1 MAGYTRQSTFQDG
14 DTITAAL
21 FNDEYD
27 QLLNVFSNTSG
38 HKHDGTAAEGPV
50 IGLIGDAGL
59 VTPLN
64 KILIDTTNDHIEF
77 WLDVSGTSTQQL
89 YIADGAILPVTDNDI
104 DLGSSSLEFK
114 DLFIDGTANIDS
126 LVADTA
132 DINGGTLDNVTIGA
146 TTAAAGTFTTVT
158 TTSNVVV
165 GGNLTVSGTT
175 TTVNSNEVNIGDNII
190 VLNSDET
197 GTPSQDGGIEIE
209 RGTSTNV
216 SLLWNETNDYWTFG
230 SNHLNFPDNSKA
242 YFGAGN
248 DLQIY
253 HDGSAS
259 YINDQGTG
267 PLYLKGNTVTA
278 VNLSDV
284 AMFTA
289 IGGNKVGLNYNG
301 NEKLATTP
309 TGINVTGTATAT
321 AFSGPLTGNVTG
333 DVTGNVAGNLTGS
346 VLTAAQTNIT
356 SLGTL
361 SSLAVSGDLT
371 VDTNT
376 LYVDSTNNRVGI
388 GTTSPSSV
396 LDLTGLGTT
405 QIEFNNTGQS
415 STSYIGND
423 ATGLFVGTT
432 TNHPFR
438 VATNNT
444 ERARIDSSGNL
455 GIGTSSP
462 LALLHVEGNAL
473 VTGNLTVNG
482 NLTFGNANTDT
493 VSFGA
498 DIDSH
503 IIPDDDNTYDLGSA
517 SQEWK
522 DLYIDGVIYADQID
536 LGDNEKIRLGASQD
550 LEIYHDGSHSYV
562 KDNGTGSL
570 RIRGTDLILESQA
583 GEAYLYAANNGAV
596 TLYHDNSAKLAT
608 TSTGIDVT
616 GTAVVDGLTSSGS
629 VAITTTSGL
638 PLTVSGH
645 DTWNYPLRITN
656 TTASTNLDL
665 KQGTGGASILTTS
678 AALTFQTASTE
689 RARFTATGLGIG
701 TTSPLAK
708 LESYVSG
715 NFSTT
720 YNDFSGDGLYIQ
732 TNGTAGVG
740 EYTAGLSFS
749 RTVANNARA
758 AGIAGVQD
766 GSDADQVGLAFF
778 THPSTGTAVALQE
791 SLRISSD
798 GKVGIG
804 ETNPDTALDVVG
816 GSSDSVVN
824 TLTLKNDST
833 GNSAGTAINF
843 VVDGVNDVVS
853 SQIISQRTG
862 SAYHQ
867 GSLQFVTRDSGGG
880 GLLERMRI
888 NQSGNV
894 GIGTTSPDTLLNLA
908 GDETAV
914 IRLENSNGSASDGD
928 VIGALQFYKAD
939 ASGAGAGVVGQMK
952 MLTQGVGSGGHL
964 TLSTGD
970 ANGND
975 AERLR
980 ISSNGNVGIGTNSPS
995 ALLHVAGDATIDGN
1009 LTVSGTTLTI
1019 NTTNLNVEDK
1029 NITVNYSTGD
1039 SSSTADGAG
1048 ITIQDAVNSTTD
1060 ATFTWNATDDNFE
1073 ISHGLDFGDNT
1084 KARFGAGSDLQIY
1097 HDGSNS
1103 YIQDA
1108 GTGNLYIEGTNLI
1121 LRAAD
1126 DSRYLQAV
1134 DGASGYTALYHPATD
1149 GQKLATTSTGIDVT
1163 GLVKV
1168 TDQFQSISGSRTLV
1182 MNANFNSLGA
1192 IGMSSNDHLTF
1203 VTNNTERMRL
1213 DNSGRLGLN
1222 TTDPDGQ
1229 GYSYAEDLVILGGNS
1244 ADDGVGITLRGNG
1257 KRYGILAFGD
1267 NADPNSGEI
1276 FYDHTANS
1284 MSFRTNDQ
1292 IAATIDS
1299 SGNLT
1304 VGTGISYNASADD
1317 TLIIGATNRTS
1328 VNNGTYF
1335 NYQLKVSGAATGQD
1349 LTLQAARNIDGSSDD
1364 VESIFQYDASSDAQI
1379 FFTNATERMRIDS
1392 SGRLLVG
1399 KTAVDNTT
1407 VGFRFDGASGFA
1419 SFVRDG
1425 GEPLYLNRKTS
1436 DGDVVKIAKDGTVVG
1451 VIGTQNWGI
1460 GTTSPDSKLHIV
1472 DALGGGQLLVATS
1485 EADNAEKYGTFGTQ
1499 HYDVDQEPVLAIAAQ
1514 SSSSENNVLI
1524 GGALGEFNAAT
1535 SIKFFT
1541 AANATTTTG
1550 SERMRID
1557 ASGNVGIGVTNPSQ
1571 KLDVAGTIYSS
1582 NSGTDGGQIRLAN
1595 SGGGSTFYW
1604 AARTTGLNL
1613 GELGAA
1619 DGRIFVKNGGNVGI
1633 GTSSPSDNLHV
1644 VGDIRINSNTPQL
1657 KFTSAD
1663 NSSNSYYI
1671 GANISDSVDGGLQIG
1686 EGTALG
1692 SNVRLAID
1700 GSGNVGIGTTSP
1712 DSLLHLET
1720 TTNPTL
1726 SFYRNDSGILTNNGI
1741 GQIQFGGSDSGDTND
1756 AAIIRA
1762 QAETGW
1768 GASSCPTRL
1777 SFWTTPNG
1785 ATSASERMR
1794 IDKNGSVGIGS
1805 SDTTPGKVHIAASN
1819 TAGLIVKD
1827 TSSSAAAPHIR
1838 VNGARSDANGSQ
1850 SFSGGL
1856 ALDKWRTGGLVT
1868 DNSRLGTIY
1877 FGGNHTDGTES
1888 NIEYTAS
1895 ISATAEGDFNSTSDM
1910 PTGLQFFTG
1919 DSGDSLGTA
1928 NSTYGSP
1935 RMTIDHDGNVGIGT
1949 STVSRG
1955 PLEIHKPS
1963 TGDCQIH
1970 LTNTSTGTGASN
1982 GTTIYA
1988 NTNSGIWHRENG
2000 YFNIATN
2007 NTERL
2012 RIDSS
2017 GNVGIGTT
2025 NPSSEFHL
2033 SSAAPVITATATN
2046 AGSGLR
2052 LNVVGGGDVV
2062 FRIQD
2067 NGTERFRLNSSGN
2080 VGIGTTSPNGK
2091 LDVFTGTSGS
2101 NADISG
2107 MDNGSIIFGNASSS
2121 TAAPSIVGKSNNN
2134 VGLILQ
2140 SATNDS
2146 NTSADMHFN
2155 VRENNNSDFSTT
2167 TTAAFQFRRFATVL
2181 ATILRNG
2188 NLGLGTTTPS
2198 ANLHINKSDAQIRLQ
2213 HAGNSFFQRIF
2224 TDSSNNLKFGTGS
2237 NGTERLRIDSS
2248 GRVGIGTT
2256 NPSHKLDIVGGG
2268 LQITEEETTDA
2279 IALLDSSNSNTKY
2292 FSIQGDNGDCNI
2304 NAPAGELVLQRAGTQ
2319 RLTVGTSGVT
2329 INGALSKSSG
2339 SFKIDHPLKPNTHHL
2354 VHSFVE
2360 GPQADNLY
2368 RGVIELNNG
2377 KATIDL
2383 DDWFGM
2389 TAGTFLALNR
2399 DIQAFVNNS
2408 ETWDAVRAN
2417 VQGSQLVIECQNSES
2432 NAEVAWLVIGER
2444 QDKEIHESIL
2454 TDDNG
2459 KIIVEPQKVTEE

>member
-146 TTAAAGTFTTVT
+146 TTAAAGTFTTVD
-158 TTSNVVV
+158 TSGNVII

-242 YFGAGN
+242 YFGTGN

-333 DVTGNVAGNLTGS
+333 DVTGNVTGNLTGS

-356 SLGTL
+356 SVGTL

-376 LYVDSTNNRVGI
+376 LYVDSSNNRVGI
-388 GTTSPSSV
+388 GTTSPSQLLHLV
-396 LDLTGLGTT
+396 GTNPFLK
-405 QIEFNNTGQS
+405 IEES
-415 STSYIGND
+415 D
-423 ATGLFVGTT
+423 ATNGFGNIIYNSDSLRFRSRANTSNGIIRFEGNNGTT
-432 TNHPFR
+432 T
-438 VATNNT
+438 T
-444 ERARIDSSGNL
+444 EYARFDSSGNL

-462 LALLHVEGNAL
+462 LALLHVAGNAL

-482 NLTFGNANTDT
+482 NLTFGNAATDT

-503 IIPDDDNTYDLGSA
+503 IIPDDDDTYDLGSA

-522 DLYIDGVIYADQID
+522 DLYIDGVVYADQID
-536 LGDNEKIRLGASQD
+536 LGDNEKIRLGTSQD
-550 LEIYHDGSHSYV
+550 LQIYHDGSNSFIQ
-562 KDNGTGSL
+562 DAGTGTL
-570 RIRGTDLILESQA
+570 RILSDDVRIMNAAGTEISAQFIQD
-583 GEAYLYAANNGAV
+583 GEARLKY
-596 TLYHDNSAKLAT
+596 DNSTKLAT
-608 TSTGIDVT
+608 KSTGIDVT
-616 GTAVVDGLTSSGS
+616 GTVVADGLTSSGS

-665 KQGTGGASILTTS
+665 KQGTGGASILTTGT
-678 AALTFQTASTE
+678 ALTFQTASTE

-701 TTSPLAK
+701 TTSPDYSLDVRAASNVLFKLA
-708 LESYVSG
+708 
-715 NFSTT
+715 ST
-720 YNDFSGDGLYIQ
+720 S
-732 TNGTAGVG
+732 A
-740 EYTAGLSFS
+740 S
-749 RTVANNARA
+749 NNARMVFAPNNAIKWNMGVNIADNAFTWFDQDTSTSPVRFEVGA
-758 AGIAGVQD
+758 ANNTLVVD
-766 GSDADQVGLAFF
+766 SN
-778 THPSTGTAVALQE
+778 S
-791 SLRISSD
+791 R
-798 GKVGIG
+798 VGIG
-804 ETNPDTALDVVG
+804 TNSPGEKLHISSASPVIRLEDTTDPQTSG
-816 GSSDSVVN
+816 GSVGKIEFYGNDGSSGGAGVRSYLQTVSTNAAGNDHALAIGLSGSNAAPTEKIRLTN
-824 TLTLKNDST
+824 TGLGIGTTSPSRQLVIYNTS
-833 GNSAGTAINF
+833 NSELELYSGTTASGFIYF
-843 VVDGVNDVVS
+843 
-853 SQIISQRTG
+853 
-862 SAYHQ
+862 
-867 GSLQFVTRDSGGG
+867 RDSGDSNIGALQYNHNG
-880 GLLERMRI
+880 NYMAFRVNDAERIRI
-888 NQSGNV
+888 DSSGNV
-894 GIGTTSPDTLLNLA
+894 GIGTTSPADGLELSHVNPK
-908 GDETAV
+908 
-914 IRLENSNGSASDGD
+914 IRIRESDVTNGFADILYNS
-928 VIGALQFYKAD
+928 
-939 ASGAGAGVVGQMK
+939 
-952 MLTQGVGSGGHL
+952 T
-964 TLSTGD
+964 
-970 ANGND
+970 
-975 AERLR
+975 RLR
-980 ISSNGNVGIGTNSPS
+980 IRSRNDAANGGIAFEGQAGSTITEYARFNNVGNLGIGTSSPS
-995 ALLHVAGDATIDGN
+995 QELHI
-1009 LTVSGTTLTI
+1009 VSSGESDIRLQGSGSS
-1019 NTTNLNVEDK
+1019 
-1029 NITVNYSTGD
+1029 NYLD
-1039 SSSTADGAG
+1039 
-1048 ITIQDAVNSTTD
+1048 IFHNSTE
-1060 ATFTWNATDDNFE
+1060 F
-1073 ISHGLDFGDNT
+1073 GLW
-1084 KARFGAGSDLQIY
+1084 
-1097 HDGSNS
+1097 
-1103 YIQDA
+1103 
-1108 GTGNLYIEGTNLI
+1108 GTGTNIFKVGTNGAERI
-1121 LRAAD
+1121 RI
-1126 DSRYLQAV
+1126 DS
-1134 DGASGYTALYHPATD
+1134 
-1149 GQKLATTSTGIDVT
+1149 
-1163 GLVKV
+1163 
-1168 TDQFQSISGSRTLV
+1168 
-1182 MNANFNSLGA
+1182 
-1192 IGMSSNDHLTF
+1192 
-1203 VTNNTERMRL
+1203 
-1213 DNSGRLGLN
+1213 SGRLGLN
-1222 TTDPDGQ
+1222 TSDPDGQ

-1257 KRYGILAFGD
+1257 KRYGVLAFGD

-1392 SGRLLVG
+1392 SGNVGIGISSVQTQGALTGNLLEIHEPSFGSGVGGTLVLSSDNTANGRHGGRIIGRARSYVHSSIDFQADSGMANGGLLKFSTLTAGSATTDNPTERMRIDSSGRLLVG

-1460 GTTSPDSKLHIV
+1460 GTSSPVSKLHIV

-1557 ASGNVGIGVTNPSQ
+1557 ASGNVGIGTTNPTRA
-1571 KLDVAGTIYSS
+1571 LDVNGGIAISGSQVINASGTNDTSIEIGANTASNHYAFIDLVGDTTYSDYGLRIIRNNGGANTSSFIYHRGTGNFNIETQDSASLKLRTAGTDALTILPS
-1582 NSGTDGGQIRLAN
+1582 
-1595 SGGGSTFYW
+1595 
-1604 AARTTGLNL
+1604 
-1613 GELGAA
+1613 
-1619 DGRIFVKNGGNVGI
+1619 GNVGI

-1644 VGDIRINSNTPQL
+1644 SGSARFNNVVPSYTDANG
-1657 KFTSAD
+1657 TS
-1663 NSSNSYYI
+1663 SSTNYFKLGTITLHSSQ
-1671 GANISDSVDGGLQIG
+1671 GAVITVM
-1686 EGTALG
+1686 
-1692 SNVRLAID
+1692 
-1700 GSGNVGIGTTSP
+1700 GTTSY
-1712 DSLLHLET
+1712 SAGSNISGET
-1720 TTNPTL
+1720 KIYLRGNNSVSTLTGHFFGTTLGNATVQAVRWKNTG
-1726 SFYRNDSGILTNNGI
+1726 SNNVFEI
-1741 GQIQFGGSDSGDTND
+1741 WI
-1756 AAIIRA
+1756 
-1762 QAETGW
+1762 
-1768 GASSCPTRL
+1768 
-1777 SFWTTPNG
+1777 
-1785 ATSASERMR
+1785 
-1794 IDKNGSVGIGS
+1794 KYGS
-1805 SDTTPGKVHIAASN
+1805 SF
-1819 TAGLIVKD
+1819 AGLEHYVD
-1827 TSSSAAAPHIR
+1827 
-1838 VNGARSDANGSQ
+1838 
-1850 SFSGGL
+1850 
-1856 ALDKWRTGGLVT
+1856 
-1868 DNSRLGTIY
+1868 
-1877 FGGNHTDGTES
+1877 TDGTWTS
-1888 NIEYTAS
+1888 NVSDT
-1895 ISATAEGDFNSTSDM
+1895 GSTSA
-1910 PTGLQFFTG
+1910 P
-1919 DSGDSLGTA
+1919 SGSTALTSVFAVTTAGTQ
-1928 NSTYGSP
+1928 
-1935 RMTIDHDGNVGIGT
+1935 RM
-1949 STVSRG
+1949 
-1955 PLEIHKPS
+1955 
-1963 TGDCQIH
+1963 
-1970 LTNTSTGTGASN
+1970 
-1982 GTTIYA
+1982 
-1988 NTNSGIWHRENG
+1988 
-2000 YFNIATN
+2000 
-2007 NTERL
+2007 

-2017 GNVGIGTT
+2017 GN
-2025 NPSSEFHL
+2025 L
-2033 SSAAPVITATATN
+2033 
-2046 AGSGLR
+2046 
-2052 LNVVGGGDVV
+2052 
-2062 FRIQD
+2062 
-2067 NGTERFRLNSSGN
+2067 
-2080 VGIGTTSPNGK
+2080 
-2091 LDVFTGTSGS
+2091 
-2101 NADISG
+2101 
-2107 MDNGSIIFGNASSS
+2107 
-2121 TAAPSIVGKSNNN
+2121 
-2134 VGLILQ
+2134 
-2140 SATNDS
+2140 
-2146 NTSADMHFN
+2146 
-2155 VRENNNSDFSTT
+2155 
-2167 TTAAFQFRRFATVL
+2167 
-2181 ATILRNG
+2181 
-2188 NLGLGTTTPS
+2188 
-2198 ANLHINKSDAQIRLQ
+2198 
-2213 HAGNSFFQRIF
+2213 
-2224 TDSSNNLKFGTGS
+2224 
-2237 NGTERLRIDSS
+2237 
-2248 GRVGIGTT
+2248 GIGTT

-2268 LQITEEETTDA
+2268 LEITQEETTDA

-2368 RGVIELNNG
+2368 RGVIKLNNG

-2444 QDKEIHESIL
+2444 QDKEIHDSIL

-2459 KIIVEPQKVTEE
+2459 KIIIEPEKA

>member
-1 MAGYTRQSTFQDG
+1 MADTTTTNLSLTKPELGGSEDTWGDKLNTNLDTIDAIFSSSGTSIALGRVGILTQPHATNALQVVGNIAASGQVSGSSLKAVNFGISIGANEVISSTRNINNIFDINTSGDLTLGASPVIDTSSGYIIFKSGGATTGQFTSTGFSVVGGVAIVGNYNTSLGGYQIGGVTVIDSSSNIDG
-14 DTITAAL
+14 ATITASSG
-21 FNDEYD
+21 
-27 QLLNVFSNTSG
+27 FS
-38 HKHDGTAAEGPV
+38 
-50 IGLIGDAGL
+50 
-59 VTPLN
+59 
-64 KILIDTTNDHIEF
+64 
-77 WLDVSGTSTQQL
+77 
-89 YIADGAILPVTDNDI
+89 
-104 DLGSSSLEFK
+104 
-114 DLFIDGTANIDS
+114 
-126 LVADTA
+126 
-132 DINGGTLDNVTIGA
+132 
-146 TTAAAGTFTTVT
+146 
-158 TTSNVVV
+158 
-165 GGNLTVSGTT
+165 GNLTGNVTGTVSDISNHDTGDLTEGSNLYYTSARFDSAFSGKSTSDLSEGTNLYYTDARARGAISVSGNAISYNSTTGVITSNFEESPTFTGDVTISGDLTVNGTT
-175 TTVNSNEVNIGDNII
+175 TTINTATLDVEDKNITLNYSTGDSSASANGAGITIQDAVNSTTDATILWDATNDEFDFSHGLNISGNSTFNNTVTVEGTTTFNDDVSFTNDALFGDSDKAIFGAGSDLQIYHNGSHSYI
-190 VLNSDET
+190 DET
-197 GTPSQDGGIEIE
+197 GTGDLRIKTNFFRVRNTGDTYNMIIADQTGAVTLYHNGNTKLAT
-209 RGTSTNV
+209 TSTGIDITGTVLADRIQLGTASTSYIENV
-216 SLLWNETNDYWTFG
+216 VGQSTDVFNFKTQHGEIHIGSQNSGYAHFYTDRPTFYFSSTIMAGSNIVTSYNGDFLLRRTNNSNHQLTIGSSTITSSLPLSVTGAITSSGLVTADELSVTNDSTFNGGLDINGDATFG
-230 SNHLNFPDNSKA
+230 DNNKA
-242 YFGAGN
+242 IFGAGS

-253 HDGSAS
+253 HDGSNS
-259 YINDQGTG
+259 YIQD
-267 PLYLKGNTVTA
+267 
-278 VNLSDV
+278 
-284 AMFTA
+284 
-289 IGGNKVGLNYNG
+289 
-301 NEKLATTP
+301 
-309 TGINVTGTATAT
+309 
-321 AFSGPLTGNVTG
+321 
-333 DVTGNVAGNLTGS
+333 AG
-346 VLTAAQTNIT
+346 
-356 SLGTL
+356 
-361 SSLAVSGDLT
+361 
-371 VDTNT
+371 
-376 LYVDSTNNRVGI
+376 
-388 GTTSPSSV
+388 
-396 LDLTGLGTT
+396 
-405 QIEFNNTGQS
+405 
-415 STSYIGND
+415 
-423 ATGLFVGTT
+423 
-432 TNHPFR
+432 
-438 VATNNT
+438 
-444 ERARIDSSGNL
+444 
-455 GIGTSSP
+455 
-462 LALLHVEGNAL
+462 
-473 VTGNLTVNG
+473 TGNLYIEGT
-482 NLTFGNANTDT
+482 NLILRA
-493 VSFGA
+493 A
-498 DIDSH
+498 DDSRYLQAV
-503 IIPDDDNTYDLGSA
+503 D
-517 SQEWK
+517 
-522 DLYIDGVIYADQID
+522 
-536 LGDNEKIRLGASQD
+536 GASG
-550 LEIYHDGSHSYV
+550 Y
-562 KDNGTGSL
+562 T
-570 RIRGTDLILESQA
+570 A
-583 GEAYLYAANNGAV
+583 
-596 TLYHDNSAKLAT
+596 LYHPATDGQKLAT

-616 GTAVVDGLTSSGS
+616 GTAVVDRLTSSGS

-665 KQGTGGASILTTS
+665 KQGSGGASILTTS

-701 TTSPLAK
+701 TTSPSEK
-708 LESYVSG
+708 LEVSG
-715 NFSTT
+715 KILATGGQVRAGSYLESFPSFSFANDTDTGMFSDTANQLEFST
-720 YNDFSGDGLYIQ
+720 G
-732 TNGTAGVG
+732 GT
-740 EYTAGLSFS
+740 S
-749 RTVANNARA
+749 RM
-758 AGIAGVQD
+758 
-766 GSDADQVGLAFF
+766 
-778 THPSTGTAVALQE
+778 
-791 SLRISSD
+791 
-798 GKVGIG
+798 
-804 ETNPDTALDVVG
+804 
-816 GSSDSVVN
+816 
-824 TLTLKNDST
+824 
-833 GNSAGTAINF
+833 AIN
-843 VVDGVNDVVS
+843 S
-853 SQIISQRTG
+853 SG
-862 SAYHQ
+862 S
-867 GSLQFVTRDSGGG
+867 
-880 GLLERMRI
+880 
-888 NQSGNV
+888 V
-894 GIGTTSPDTLLNLA
+894 GIGTSSPDTLLNLA